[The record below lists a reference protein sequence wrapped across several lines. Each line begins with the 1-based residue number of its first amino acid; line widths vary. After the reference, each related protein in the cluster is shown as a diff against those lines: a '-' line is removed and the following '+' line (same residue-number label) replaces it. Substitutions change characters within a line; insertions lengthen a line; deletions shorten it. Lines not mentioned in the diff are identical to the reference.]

1 MVFNDD
7 MQQTNRGKKMI
18 DYRDIQDSLNK
29 EDDLSFF
36 RALAL
41 AVNANDGAKVI
52 KILKSSEEVILTN
65 AELDL
70 CKKQEKHVFEEF
82 ICALEAA

>member
-1 MVFNDD
+1 
-7 MQQTNRGKKMI
+7 MI
-18 DYRDIQDSLNK
+18 DYRDIENALSK

-41 AVNANDGAKVI
+41 AVNANDGDKVI
-52 KILKSSEEVILTN
+52 KLLKSNEEITLTN
-65 AELDL
+65 DELGL
-70 CKKQEKHVFEEF
+70 CEKQEEYVFEEF

>member
-1 MVFNDD
+1 
-7 MQQTNRGKKMI
+7 MI

-70 CKKQEKHVFEEF
+70 CEKQEKRVFEEF